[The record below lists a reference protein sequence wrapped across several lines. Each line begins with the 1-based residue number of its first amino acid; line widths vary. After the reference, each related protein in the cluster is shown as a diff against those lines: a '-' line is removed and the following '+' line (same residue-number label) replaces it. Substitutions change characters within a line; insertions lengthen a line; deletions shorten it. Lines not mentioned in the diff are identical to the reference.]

1 MKTQHIKIGEMQLKQ
16 SLEGNMQYYIRK
28 DERSK
33 INYLSSHHK
42 KLEE

>member
-1 MKTQHIKIGEMQLKQ
+1 MKTQHIKIGEMQLMQ

-28 DERSK
+28 DEKSK
-33 INYLSSHHK
+33 IKYLSFHLK